1 MGEARVCLGA
11 IAGVHGV
18 RGLVRVKSFTETPED
33 IAAYGPL
40 SDEAG
45 ERRFTLTVTGRAK
58 GLLLARIEGV
68 TDRDRAAA
76 LKGTRLYAP
85 RAALPAL
92 AEETYYHADLIGLA
106 AEDPEGRP
114 LGRVTAVENHGAG
127 DLLEIAGDPGGGP
140 LLVPFTRAAV
150 PVVDL
155 AGGRLVVD
163 PPEPVEAPDEGRD
176 EME

>member
-11 IAGVHGV
+11 IAGAHGV
-18 RGLVRVKSFTETPED
+18 RGLVRVKSFTEAPED

-45 ERRFTLTVTGRAK
+45 GRRFTLTVTGRAK
-58 GLLLARIEGV
+58 GVLLARIEGV
-68 TDRDRAAA
+68 TGRDQAAA

-85 RAALPAL
+85 RSALPDL

-106 AEDPEGRP
+106 AEDTEGRP
-114 LGRVTAVENHGAG
+114 LGRVAMVQNYGAG
-127 DLLEIAGDPGGGP
+127 DLLEIEGGPQDRP

-155 AGGRLVVD
+155 VGGRLVVD
-163 PPEPVEAPDEGRD
+163 PPDELEARGGGAEN
-176 EME
+176 